1 MMLKELTRCSLIREI
16 SEEVAT
22 EVHCRHMGLH
32 CAHQQVI
39 RDGRSLLAVH
49 NLQQAQSQR

>member
-1 MMLKELTRCSLIREI
+1 MLKELTRCSLIREI